1 MLSCDPKNISQEK
14 QFGPKCNPIFSC
26 KINTH
31 IFSHVQVSFFDACNA
46 EMKYYSSHKIILK
59 FRKLKHDYVVSYKLT
74 LSYDLLKSLLL
85 YIFLF
90 YFLTILLFFL
100 FCFYLPFTISTF
112 KDNVSLKREGRG
124 GVTNAV
130 QFWDPM

>member
-1 MLSCDPKNISQEK
+1 MFSCDPKSISQET

-26 KINTH
+26 KINIH

-46 EMKYYSSHKIILK
+46 EVKYYSSHKIILK

-90 YFLTILLFFL
+90 YFLTIHCFSILFL
-100 FCFYLPFTISTF
+100 FTIH
-112 KDNVSLKREGRG
+112 NINIQE
-124 GVTNAV
+124 
-130 QFWDPM
+130 